1 LLPAESLR
9 ISIALL
15 LLPSLK
21 LAVSI
26 GFAAAFISGL
36 TSSVGLGFSEELLSD
51 CFSGLADMDL
61 SELGIEQNNNPR
73 NYKLAWDY
81 AQSTMKLVN
90 ESTSILNTKLNT
102 LLGFNGILL
111 RFALDL
117 KGLNINVFGL
127 PCYSCLA
134 LKIGVCVF
142 SITSL
147 LFIAW
152 GLKTG
157 RSGITVHVSDLLQRQ
172 WYYCDEENTYLY
184 LTKTLRDGIEDLRQY
199 RDKKAGAFDKSLTF
213 LILAAV
219 CLAINIIL
227 SSFAI
232 EPKS

>member
-1 LLPAESLR
+1 
-9 ISIALL
+9 
-15 LLPSLK
+15 
-21 LAVSI
+21 
-26 GFAAAFISGL
+26 
-36 TSSVGLGFSEELLSD
+36 
-51 CFSGLADMDL
+51 MDL
-61 SELGIEQNNNPR
+61 SESSIEQNNNPP

-81 AQSTMKLVN
+81 AQSIMKLVN
-90 ESTSILNTKLNT
+90 ESTSLLNTKLNT

-117 KGLNINVFGL
+117 KGLNITVSGL
-127 PCYSCLA
+127 PCYLCLV

-142 SITSL
+142 SIGSL

-152 GLKTG
+152 GLRTG
-157 RSGITVHVSDLLQRQ
+157 KSGVTVNVSDLLQRQ

-213 LILAAV
+213 LILAVV

-227 SSFAI
+227 SSFGI
-232 EPKS
+232 EPQKSPITPI